1 MELSILIA
9 RIFSVIYIASGV
21 AVLFATINFNDIV
34 SDFEKSPA
42 LTFTAGCVGIVAG
55 LVLLQFHNLW
65 VKNWTVMITIL
76 SWCMLIGGVI
86 AVIFPKSLSF
96 KKSFIKN
103 SRLLGILMV
112 LFGLFFGYFGFII

>member
-42 LTFTAGCVGIVAG
+42 LTFTAGCVGIIAG

-65 VKNWTVMITIL
+65 VKNWTVVITIL

-86 AVIFPKSLSF
+86 AVIFPKSLSL
-96 KKSFIKN
+96 KKNFIKN
-103 SRLLGILMV
+103 SRLLGICMV
-112 LFGLFFGYFGFII
+112 LFGLLFGYFGFII